1 MFIVVST
8 IVLTFVIGAMIV
20 SRRAQEFKERLRAA
34 EAARVK
40 LQIKA
45 NELEDEVRTV
55 RNRERDLQDQINR
68 LISERD
74 NLVSLTV
81 RTGTSKP
88 RNVVE
93 VLLNS
98 GTITPEGLQKATDY
112 KKKTR
117 SPYSIEEI
125 LVLLDQVGVE
135 DVRAAKRQLGEG

>member
-8 IVLTFVIGAMIV
+8 IVLTFIIGGMII
-20 SRRAQEFKERLRAA
+20 SRRSQAFKERLRAA
-34 EAARVK
+34 ESARVK
-40 LQIKA
+40 LQIKV
-45 NELEDEVRTV
+45 NDLEDEVRTV

-74 NLVSLTV
+74 NLVSLTA
-81 RTGTSKP
+81 RTGSSKA

-112 KKKTR
+112 KQKTR

-125 LVLLDQVGVE
+125 LVLLDQVTVE
-135 DVRAAKRQLGEG
+135 DVRAAKRQFGEG

>member
-1 MFIVVST
+1 VFIVVST

>member
-20 SRRAQEFKERLRAA
+20 SRRAQAFKERLRAA

-45 NELEDEVRTV
+45 NELEDEIRTV

-74 NLVSLTV
+74 NLVSLTA
-81 RTGTSKP
+81 RTGSKRP

-93 VLLNS
+93 VLLNA

-112 KKKTR
+112 KQKTR
-117 SPYSIEEI
+117 SPYSVEEI
-125 LVLLDQVGVE
+125 LVLLDQASVE
-135 DVRAAKRQLGEG
+135 DVHAAKRQLGEG